1 MVTSSAERAETA
13 AGDATVAPPAPL
25 ARDARLRGHVRA
37 LDGIRGLAILMVLA
51 LHFIGN
57 MQPTNAFERVVVH
70 VFDYGSLGVD
80 LFFVLSG
87 FLITGILFEA
97 KGTESYFRNFYMR
110 RALRIFP
117 LYYAVL
123 AFIFFVAPLVPW
135 LRGEALD
142 TLRARQAWAWLYG
155 VNVYDAIHAS
165 FSFPYIDHFWS
176 LAVEE
181 HFYFFWPLVVWA
193 FPRGTLMRVSA
204 LIALASLVLRVV
216 CAGLGVSELA
226 LFVLTPCRLDAL
238 CVGGFLALAA
248 RGPDGL
254 DDLVR
259 RIRRLAPFALGLLV
273 GLYAVN
279 RVTLAMTKPLHQ
291 VRNSL
296 FAVVFGCMIVLS
308 VTAPVSSLYARF
320 FRSRAMVWLGQYSYG
335 LYVFHHFISAYFTR
349 HETEFVVARWVG
361 SHTLAVLLQAVVG
374 LLLSVGVAVVS
385 FRLFESRFL
394 AMKRSFAARGVPA
407 H

>member
-1 MVTSSAERAETA
+1 VKDT
-13 AGDATVAPPAPL
+13 
-25 ARDARLRGHVRA
+25 RLRGHVRA

-57 MQPTNAFERVVVH
+57 MQPTSAFERVVVH

-97 KGTESYFRNFYMR
+97 KGSQGYFRNFYMR

-117 LYYAVL
+117 LYYAIL
-123 AFIFFVAPLVPW
+123 AFIFFVAPHIPW
-135 LRGEALD
+135 FQGEDLNV
-142 TLRARQAWAWLYG
+142 LQARQGWAWLYG
-155 VNVYDAIHAS
+155 VNIYDAMHAA

-181 HFYFFWPLVVWA
+181 HFYFFWPLVVWTFSREA
-193 FPRGTLMRVSA
+193 LMRVSVA
-204 LIALASLVLRVV
+204 IALASLVLRVS
-216 CAGLGVSELA
+216 CAAANVSELA

-238 CVGGFLALAA
+238 CIGGFLALGA
-248 RGPDGL
+248 RGPSGL

-259 RIRRLAPFALGLLV
+259 KIRKVLPLACGLLL
-273 GLYAVN
+273 GLYAMN

-296 FAVVFGCMIVLS
+296 FAVIFGCMIVLS
-308 VTAPVSSLYARF
+308 VTAPMGSLYARF
-320 FRSRAMVWLGQYSYG
+320 FRSRTMVWLGQYSYG
-335 LYVFHHFISAYFTR
+335 LYVFHHFISYYCAR
-349 HETEFVVARWVG
+349 HDTEMVLARWIG
-361 SHTLAVLLQAVVG
+361 SHALAVLLQATVGVG
-374 LLLSVGVAVVS
+374 LSVAISMLS

-394 AMKRSFAARGVPA
+394 AMKRSFAAKGAPP